1 MTRISIFKISLLI
14 AFCLGYCGTSIYL
27 FEKLENTRSYRF
39 VNQPNYLS
47 QKEKLQSCH
56 NELQITKKA
65 IVYEEQYNS
74 LVKVFDC
81 LNKLESSNIV
91 LNMREDI
98 NVKAELTKIIFPQ
111 QIIEPLPM
119 ETLKRR
125 IIEIIEKLEI
135 AVNSSKKVDRVKVG
149 RQIKNSIEVIDSNIL
164 SFVKLRKNMILDVLI
179 VSLLYYLWLISISYI
194 IISFIQIL
202 IEMFK
207 IFINLALLLLT
218 K

>member
-1 MTRISIFKISLLI
+1 MTKISIFKISLLT
-14 AFCLGYCGTSIYL
+14 AFCLGYCGTTIYL

-81 LNKLESSNIV
+81 LNELESSNIV
-91 LNMREDI
+91 LTMRKDI
-98 NVKAELTKIIFPQ
+98 NVQAELTEIIFPQ
-111 QIIEPLPM
+111 QILEPLPM
-119 ETLKRR
+119 ETTEDT

-135 AVNSSKKVDRVKVG
+135 VVNSSKKVDRVKVG
-149 RQIKNSIEVIDSNIL
+149 RQIKNGIEIIDSNIL

-179 VSLLYYLWLISISYI
+179 VSFLWSLCVISMQAILIN
-194 IISFIQIL
+194 FIQIL

-207 IFINLALLLLT
+207 N
-218 K
+218 